1 MPLVALHA
9 LLEFDNFKGESAF
22 KTHGWNGFPQQA
34 PGTPFQGL
42 LPQILFD
49 VNAWYHNNALVELP
63 FAPLRKLLHVG
74 LLSGRLPESVGIGP
88 ASLPERAVSAK
99 SSTVKSGA
107 QSNDG
112 GSEAPHEAP
121 GVQAVAAGSS
131 GSLSD
136 SEESG
141 SDDVTIEDV
150 EHGNGPDERPLA
162 PKSSAASGAAGSG

>member
-34 PGTPFQGL
+34 TDTPFQGL
-42 LPQILFD
+42 LPQVLFD

-74 LLSGRLPESVGIGP
+74 LLSGRMPESVGIGP
-88 ASLPERAVSAK
+88 ASLPERAVGAK
-99 SSTVKSGA
+99 SSTVKS
-107 QSNDG
+107 Q
-112 GSEAPHEAP
+112 EAP

-162 PKSSAASGAAGSG
+162 AKSSAASGAAGSS